1 MPSLFLKHQKRTGC
15 QSLLEME
22 LDACLQVKAL
32 AQSMPEIIRDIQ
44 QQHPDWVDRLVL
56 VTYNSTCEMLV

>member
-1 MPSLFLKHQKRTGC
+1 
-15 QSLLEME
+15 ME